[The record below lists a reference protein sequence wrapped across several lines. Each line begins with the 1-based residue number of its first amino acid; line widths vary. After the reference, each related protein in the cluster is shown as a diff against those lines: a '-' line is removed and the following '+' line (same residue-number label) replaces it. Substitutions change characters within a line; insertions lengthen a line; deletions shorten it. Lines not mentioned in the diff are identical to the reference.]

1 MGTMEKIQSVQGMH
15 DILPDEHDYFTF
27 IKKVV
32 RHRCR
37 QNGIRRITTPVVEET
52 ALFQRAIGEQT
63 DIVEKEMYTFI
74 DKGEKQLTLRPEGT
88 AGVVRAY
95 IEHGMSNLPQPVQL
109 YYFEPMFRRER
120 PQKGRYRQL
129 FQFGVEIM
137 GESDPALDA
146 QLIALAYTICQD
158 LGIADMV
165 DVVINSIGCPVCRP
179 KYITHLQNFYAG
191 KERNLCDKCKIRL
204 GKNPLRLL
212 DCKEEDCQIL
222 ANLAPKI
229 TDHLCSECHRFHDYL
244 KEYLHILDIPF
255 RESPQLVRGL
265 DYYTKTV
272 FELILKNDPKA
283 QNAVCGGGRY
293 DKLVELLGG
302 ANTPASGFAFGIDR
316 VVMTMRDAGILV
328 PSKDTIHVVIIQLG
342 EDAKKKAIRLLQDLR
357 SKGIKAMGSF
367 GKDSIKSQLRLADKL
382 EAPYALIL
390 GQMEVKNKTI
400 ILRDMKKGTQT
411 IIKYDDVIPEILKT
425 IDNKTLDTNDFSA
438 ELTRL

>member
-1 MGTMEKIQSVQGMH
+1 MEKIQSVQGMH
-15 DILPDEHDYFTF
+15 DILPDEQDYFTF

-63 DIVEKEMYTFI
+63 DIVEKEMYTFT
-74 DKGEKQLTLRPEGT
+74 DQGEKHLTLRPEGT

-222 ANLAPKI
+222 AHLAPKI
-229 TDHLCSECHRFHDYL
+229 TDHLCPECHRFHDHL

-272 FELILKNDPKA
+272 FEFIMKNDPKA

-302 ANTPASGFAFGIDR
+302 PNTPASGFAFGIDR
-316 VVMTMRDAGILV
+316 LVMTMRDAGILV

-367 GKDSIKSQLRLADKL
+367 GKDSIKSQMRLADKL

-411 IIKYDDVIPEILKT
+411 IIKYDDVLPKILKT
-425 IDNKTLDTNDFSA
+425 IDNKTLDTHDFSA

>member
-1 MGTMEKIQSVQGMH
+1 MEKIQSVQGMH

>member
-1 MGTMEKIQSVQGMH
+1 
-15 DILPDEHDYFTF
+15 
-27 IKKVV
+27 
-32 RHRCR
+32 
-37 QNGIRRITTPVVEET
+37 
-52 ALFQRAIGEQT
+52 
-63 DIVEKEMYTFI
+63 
-74 DKGEKQLTLRPEGT
+74 
-88 AGVVRAY
+88 
-95 IEHGMSNLPQPVQL
+95 
-109 YYFEPMFRRER
+109 
-120 PQKGRYRQL
+120 
-129 FQFGVEIM
+129 
-137 GESDPALDA
+137 
-146 QLIALAYTICQD
+146 
-158 LGIADMV
+158 MV

-222 ANLAPKI
+222 AHLAPKI

-272 FELILKNDPKA
+272 FELVMKNDPKA
-283 QNAVCGGGRY
+283 QNAICGGGRY

-302 ANTPASGFAFGIDR
+302 PNTPASGFAFGIDR

>member
-1 MGTMEKIQSVQGMH
+1 MEKIQSVQGMH
-15 DILPDEHDYFTF
+15 DILPDEQDYFTF

-37 QNGIRRITTPVVEET
+37 QNGIRRITTPVVEDT
-52 ALFQRAIGEQT
+52 ILFKRAIGEQT

-74 DKGEKQLTLRPEGT
+74 DQGENQLTLRPEGT

-191 KERNLCDKCKIRL
+191 KERNLCDKCKTRL
-204 GKNPLRLL
+204 EKNPLRLL

-229 TDHLCSECHRFHDYL
+229 TDHLCTECKDFHDHLKDYL
-244 KEYLHILDIPF
+244 QALDIPF
-255 RESPQLVRGL
+255 RESPKLVRGL

-272 FELILKNDPKA
+272 FEFVLKNDPKA
-283 QNAVCGGGRY
+283 QNTVCGGGRY
-293 DKLVELLGG
+293 DKLVEFLGG
-302 ANTPASGFAFGIDR
+302 PNTPASGFAFGIDR
-316 VVMTMRDAGILV
+316 LVMTMKDAGIIV

-357 SKGIKAMGSF
+357 SKGVKAMGSF
-367 GKDSIKSQLRLADKL
+367 GKDSIKSQMRLADKL

-411 IIKYDDVIPEILKT
+411 IIKYDDVLPEILKT
-425 IDNKTLDTNDFSA
+425 IDNKTLDTHDFST